1 MVVRSE
7 DHALR
12 NKNDRTPAGCQIP
25 LEILAPL
32 RGATIFSIW
41 SGGFRCATT
50 TGYYLPAL
58 RADPAS
64 ISRSIS
70 RFSRAT
76 NRQTSIIHSLQWPF
90 VQSREEH
97 FPKLNVLQG
106 SKIHRHSNSPQ
117 GEDIEVTITNRDRNA
132 LCVFLSRLPTE
143 LCQHGNLRLATMAR
157 SGA

>member
-1 MVVRSE
+1 MRRHLRFWHHFVVQPF
-7 DHALR
+7 L
-12 NKNDRTPAGCQIP
+12 
-25 LEILAPL
+25 
-32 RGATIFSIW
+32 SIW
-41 SGGFRCATT
+41 SG
-50 TGYYLPAL
+50 YYLAAR

-64 ISRSIS
+64 IRDQSIALLG
-70 RFSRAT
+70 RRIAK
-76 NRQTSIIHSLQWPF
+76 TSIIRSLQWPF

-132 LCVFLSRLPTE
+132 LCVFLSRLHTE
-143 LCQHGNLRLATMAR
+143 LCQHGNLRLATVAR